1 MKFDIIK
8 NEKLKEEIHFTKL
21 ENGLEVFWLPKKD
34 YMRKYAVF
42 TTKYGSNDNKF
53 VPIGEKNMI
62 EVPEGVAHFL
72 EHKLFEE
79 PDENIFDKFS
89 ELGSYVNAYTNF
101 TQTAYLFECT
111 DKFYDNLELLVKFV
125 QNPYFTDENV
135 EKEKGIIEQ
144 EIRMYDDSAGWKVF
158 FNCLRGMYY
167 DHPVKIDIA
176 GTVDT
181 IKEID
186 KDILYKCYNTFY
198 HPKNMVLFMV
208 GDVDFDKAVEVID
221 KSQKSDIQEYEGEI
235 KRNYVNEKKSIN
247 KKIIEENLSVS
258 MPLFNL
264 GFKDT
269 DVGFDGKKLLAKEI
283 ATNIILEMIF
293 GESSEFYQEM
303 YNEGFIN
310 NSFGGQYI
318 GSKDYGHSI
327 VGGEA
332 SKPKEVK
339 DKIISYIE
347 GLKEKGLDNADFE
360 RIKKK
365 FIGNHLSEFDSMDYI
380 ANKFTSYYF
389 NNILLT
395 DYFESIENIKFND
408 VEKRFKEHFNE
419 VNCTLSIVNP
429 KV

>member
-429 KV
+429 KM